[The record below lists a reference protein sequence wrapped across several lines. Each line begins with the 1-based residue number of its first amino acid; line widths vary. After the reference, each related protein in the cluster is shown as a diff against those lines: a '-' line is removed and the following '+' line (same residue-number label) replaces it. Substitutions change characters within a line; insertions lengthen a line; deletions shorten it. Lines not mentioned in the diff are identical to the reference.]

1 MLNLVCPP
9 SPRYSLSPIPD
20 NHADSISLDPRNE
33 AVWEEA
39 ARKVFM
45 GSLCAVFIECSY
57 DHTQPDGALYGHLS
71 PHHLMEELKVL
82 AKYVSRLRTAKEKDR
97 EKLKRKRVSNGY
109 FNDDPAIDIRRRSNP
124 NSPAVMRQEFED
136 IEVDISPRTSI
147 AGLPGLFDVADQD
160 RPKPL
165 DGLQIV
171 ITHVKDTLTD
181 EDVAEKVLAD
191 LEELEKEIKLGC
203 KFQLAE
209 QGGSIYF

>member
-1 MLNLVCPP
+1 
-9 SPRYSLSPIPD
+9 
-20 NHADSISLDPRNE
+20 
-33 AVWEEA
+33 
-39 ARKVFM
+39 M
-45 GSLCAVFIECSY
+45 GSLCAIFIECSY

-82 AKYVSRLRTAKEKDR
+82 AKHVSRLRTAKEKDR
-97 EKLKRKRVSNGY
+97 EKLKRKRLSNGY
-109 FNDDPAIDIRRRSNP
+109 FNEDPVIDIRRKSNP
-124 NSPAVMRQEFED
+124 NSPAVLRQELDSERD

-147 AGLPGLFDVADQD
+147 AGLPGLFDVAELQD
-160 RPKPL
+160 RSKPL

-181 EDVAEKVLAD
+181 EDVPGKVLED

-203 KFQLAE
+203 KFRLAE